1 MGGLVI
7 LGILLVAVIS
17 EQLQY
22 EGGREE
28 SYSYDINYYDTVDFN
43 IEDYD
48 SYEYSSDADS
58 KESKES
64 EEESSHGPARILTT
78 RTDIQVDLGATF
90 RLHCQ
95 VDK

>member
-17 EQLQY
+17 EQFQY
-22 EGGREE
+22 EGGQEE

-48 SYEYSSDADS
+48 SYEYSSDAVS
-58 KESKES
+58 KEKLE